1 MKPHTLQTLFAAAS
15 FAAFLTPVAAPRA
28 AAQTVAP
35 IDRIFTHYTT
45 AWIANDGGIQST
57 HVPHDML
64 NMFVRDDGT
73 VATVCNWD
81 EGGSNVAVFR
91 DGRLIS
97 VPEGSGTG
105 GWGRFSMTSVVMD
118 GRYVYQLLSQHG
130 CDGAND
136 RMNENGLPQFPPCN
150 DSVEWK
156 VIRRY
161 DIETGLAAPFPA
173 GYGYKGD
180 MALVTDRRDRTLAG
194 LAITDSELF
203 VAVTPSEGMRDSV
216 KVFDKRTMRPVRQ
229 FAVEA
234 CGQMAAD
241 PKGGVWILHG
251 RSVVRLSQRNGRELL
266 RFELPADVEAASVAI
281 DMHRHRLLIPNSGRN
296 LDVLIYDNIYRS
308 PRLAARFGTPGGI
321 FSETDGHLRGE
332 AGPMRFCG
340 PCGAGVD
347 TNGNI
352 YVANTFVGGGRG
364 AVIESYDER
373 SGRRNWKSE
382 GLIFTATADFDRH
395 DMHRIFSPEKIHTV
409 IDPDRSGRLDTLTA
423 YTLDPFLFPDDMRAK
438 PSGVFVTAAFKRRA
452 SGCDLLFISDMYGG
466 ALAGYRFDPKEY
478 GYVGIP
484 FLTALN
490 GTDERP
496 ISFWVDSDGDAAKQ
510 PDEVRQI
517 REANPYSMSFFVDHA
532 CNIWRGTRQQ
542 GFMLWRLKG
551 AENGIPQYADG
562 KLYPLPRGTN
572 GAKRIWYDPV
582 RDELFIAGFS
592 DASPDAQD
600 TWWCMGSTIARYDRV
615 MERLDAGTWD
625 GDVEPDMTLYLPFN
639 IEDGSGRDHHNAKSF
654 TVEGDYIFV
663 ALARY
668 GYITVYDRRDG
679 HFVGR
684 LQPGPEVG
692 GQSGWCDFN
701 YAINAMRCED
711 GSYRI
716 LIEENAFAKVLMYT
730 VRDFE
735 TEVSAPQP

>member
-1 MKPHTLQTLFAAAS
+1 MKRNNMKRCRTLLAAA
-15 FAAFLTPVAAPRA
+15 AAALPTLVAT
-28 AAQTVAP
+28 AQTVEP
-35 IDRIFTHYTT
+35 IDRLFTDYTT
-45 AWIANDGGIQST
+45 AWIANDGGTQAE

-118 GRYVYQLLSQHG
+118 ERYVYQLLSQHG

-136 RMNENGLPQFPPCN
+136 RMNDNGLPQFPPCN
-150 DSVEWK
+150 DAVEWK
-156 VIRRY
+156 TIRRY
-161 DIETGLAAPFPA
+161 DVETGLAAPFPS

-180 MALVTDRRDRTLAG
+180 MALVTDRR
-194 LAITDSELF
+194 
-203 VAVTPSEGMRDSV
+203 
-216 KVFDKRTMRPVRQ
+216 
-229 FAVEA
+229 
-234 CGQMAAD
+234 
-241 PKGGVWILHG
+241 
-251 RSVVRLSQRNGRELL
+251 
-266 RFELPADVEAASVAI
+266 
-281 DMHRHRLLIPNSGRN
+281 
-296 LDVLIYDNIYRS
+296 
-308 PRLAARFGTPGGI
+308 
-321 FSETDGHLRGE
+321 
-332 AGPMRFCG
+332 
-340 PCGAGVD
+340 
-347 TNGNI
+347 
-352 YVANTFVGGGRG
+352 
-364 AVIESYDER
+364 
-373 SGRRNWKSE
+373 GRRNWKSE

-395 DMHRIFSPEKIHTV
+395 DTHRIFSPEKIHHV
-409 IDPDRSGRLDTLTA
+409 ADLDAGGRLDTLTA

-452 SGCDLLFISDMYGG
+452 AGEDLLFISDMYGG

-478 GYVGIP
+478 GYIGIP
-484 FLTALN
+484 FLSALN
-490 GTDERP
+490 GTDDRP
-496 ISFWVDSDGDAAKQ
+496 ITFWVDDDGDGTKQ
-510 PDEVRQI
+510 PEEVRQI

-551 AENGIPQYADG
+551 VEDGIPRYADG
-562 KLYPLPRGTN
+562 ELYPLPKGTN
-572 GAKRIWYDPV
+572 GAKRIWYDPE

-592 DASPDAQD
+592 DAYPDAQD
-600 TWWCMGSTIARYDRV
+600 TWWCMGSTIARYSRV
-615 MERLDAGTWD
+615 MERIDAGTWSA
-625 GDVEPDMTLYLPFN
+625 DVEPDMTIYMPFN

-663 ALARY
+663 ALGRY

-679 HFVGR
+679 HFIGR

-692 GQSGWCDFN
+692 GESGWCDFN
-701 YAINAMRCED
+701 YAINAMRQKD
-711 GSYRI
+711 GTYRI
-716 LIEENAFAKVLMYT
+716 LIEENAFAKILMYT
-730 VRDFE
+730 IRDFSS